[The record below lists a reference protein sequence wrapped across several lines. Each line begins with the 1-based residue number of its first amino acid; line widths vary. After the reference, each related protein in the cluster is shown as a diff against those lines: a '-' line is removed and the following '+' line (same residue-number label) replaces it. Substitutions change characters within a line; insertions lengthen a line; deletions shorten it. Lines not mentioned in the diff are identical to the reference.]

1 MATID
6 YNFDIGLDSY
16 LASARSVIANPIE
29 SIIGQIKLDSEPI
42 KSNSSISRYYDDEML
57 DYLLEDIMKQKA
69 DEADKKLK
77 KEIEDKKRRVIKNFI
92 NSIDDV
98 IFNEVATIVKFKN
111 GEKVV
116 VKCQPGEEFDPEKG
130 LALALVKYLFGNI
143 SYYNEIFKVFLE
155 D

>member
-1 MATID
+1 MAKID
-6 YNFDIGLDSY
+6 YNVGFDFGSLTEGL
-16 LASARSVIANPIE
+16 
-29 SIIGQIKLDSEPI
+29 IGQIKLDSAPI
-42 KSNSSISRYYDDEML
+42 KDTISVSRYYDDEML

-69 DEADKKLK
+69 EEAEKKLQ
-77 KEIEDKKRRVIKNFI
+77 KEIEDKKRSSIKEFI
-92 NSIDDV
+92 DSIDDV
-98 IFNEVATIVKFKN
+98 IFHDDVATIVKFKN

-143 SYYNEIFKVFLE
+143 SYYNEIFKTFLE